1 MSQVCPLTQLLEA
14 SHAEHDPFLPEHAE
28 ALDRLAKCAIAHLV
42 AKGHLTEADA
52 ESAYF
57 EEAIDDTLNLRV
69 SAWDC
74 QSDVNGDSYEGWLQW
89 TKGGEPTRV

>member
-28 ALDRLAKCAIAHLV
+28 ALDRLAKYAIAHLV
-42 AKGHLTEADA
+42 TKGHLTEADA
-52 ESAYF
+52 ADAYF

-69 SAWDC
+69 PAWDRTE
-74 QSDVNGDSYEGWLQW
+74 DSFDGWLQW
-89 TKGGEPTRV
+89 TKGGEPERV